1 MKNPPFGSLAILW
14 ANSPERERA
23 VVPAKLFSSVQNLGS
38 KRAALLSTSYK
49 KWNASRSNR

>member
-23 VVPAKLFSSVQNLGS
+23 VVPAKLSSSVQNLGS
-38 KRAALLSTSYK
+38 KRAALLSTS
-49 KWNASRSNR
+49 